1 MSFVVSSYAQVAWVL
16 PYVKYSA
23 SGTAVKYAEEYKWIT
38 ADVNLKTFG
47 ERSGT
52 GGDTDDHSSDMQSE
66 RGKAYLG
73 SL

>member
-1 MSFVVSSYAQVAWVL
+1 MPQQLEISVQKTVHREID
-16 PYVKYSA
+16 
-23 SGTAVKYAEEYKWIT
+23 GEIT